1 MTCRKCAYEFC
12 WICMGPW
19 SEHGSQW
26 YSCNRYEEKSSA
38 DARDQ
43 QAKSRASLER
53 YLHYYN
59 RYANHEHSAKLDREL
74 FTRTEKKMG
83 QLQISSDMSWIEVQF
98 LKNAVDTLSACRQT
112 LKWSYALA
120 FYLEKSNQT
129 DIFET
134 NQADLEMAVE
144 SLSELCEKPVE
155 IMQEQN
161 LKQVILDKAVY
172 VKQRQGVLL
181 EDTAKGLAE
190 GRWGFNIYANA

>member
-1 MTCRKCAYEFC
+1 
-12 WICMGPW
+12 MGPW

-26 YSCNRYEEKSSA
+26 YNCNRYEEKSST
-38 DARDQ
+38 DARDH

-59 RYANHEHSAKLDREL
+59 RYANHEQSAKLDREL
-74 FTRTEKKMG
+74 FTRTEKKTG
-83 QLQISSDMSWIEVQF
+83 QLQITSDMSWIEVQF

-112 LKWSYALA
+112 LKWSYAFA

-129 DIFET
+129 DIFES
-134 NQADLEMAVE
+134 NQADLEFAVE
-144 SLSELCEKPVE
+144 GLSELCEKPVE
-155 IMQEQN
+155 IIQEQN

-181 EDTAKGLAE
+181 EDTAKGLME
-190 GRWGFNIYANA
+190 GRWGFNVFAKN

>member
-1 MTCRKCAYEFC
+1 MATK
-12 WICMGPW
+12 
-19 SEHGSQW
+19 
-26 YSCNRYEEKSSA
+26 NR
-38 DARDQ
+38 
-43 QAKSRASLER
+43 
-53 YLHYYN
+53 
-59 RYANHEHSAKLDREL
+59 
-74 FTRTEKKMG
+74 
-83 QLQISSDMSWIEVQF
+83 
-98 LKNAVDTLSACRQT
+98 
-112 LKWSYALA
+112 

-155 IMQEQN
+155 IIQDQN

-190 GRWGFNIYANA
+190 RRWEFNIHAKN